1 MHSSDSDEESK
12 MMSPSQEEVDM
23 SKMQS
28 PGLEVAKNNDE
39 ELMKMDVG
47 QQMRLGEGG
56 GRPGILR
63 RTSDTA
69 TTPNADDE
77 AFLENSHTD
86 SGPTNTPEPRSGERP
101 ILDLSRPSIDRYMAM
116 KSVSDEKAESND
128 QPGDQQTKPTLVE
141 NAKTTMQNGG
151 AAVTNAL
158 QNGGAAVTNALTSVW
173 KGVAGLMP
181 GKGKDEGN
189 DKVEETMTPT
199 TNQGPNGNQASPTT
213 TSQASDP
220 AVDQAIEL
228 EDEKNAWW
236 KPNKWNPF
244 GTSDPAQPADSVK
257 PAPAAGVTGVSESQ
271 AEPAEEPKLPEA
283 QPAAAAAPTKTKGG
297 WFSPFSNALGGMKEK
312 LQNLTGQTKQSDADE
327 KATNP
332 EAEEPKQESKQ
343 TAKRRR
349 LCVGYTNDGVC
360 PLGNEASSTN
370 MCTPCYNRRPL

>member
-1 MHSSDSDEESK
+1 M
-12 MMSPSQEEVDM
+12 
-23 SKMQS
+23 
-28 PGLEVAKNNDE
+28 GY
-39 ELMKMDVG
+39 
-47 QQMRLGEGG
+47 
-56 GRPGILR
+56 
-63 RTSDTA
+63 
-69 TTPNADDE
+69 
-77 AFLENSHTD
+77 LENSHAE
-86 SGPTNTPEPRSGERP
+86 SGPSGVEEKQPDNPTNTPEPRSGERP
-101 ILDLSRPSIDRYMAM
+101 TLDLSRPSIDRYMPMAM
-116 KSVSDEKAESND
+116 SASQSVSDEKAESND
-128 QPGDQQTKPTLVE
+128 QPGDRQTKPTLVE

-173 KGVAGLMP
+173 KGVTGLVS
-181 GKGKDEGN
+181 GKDKDEDEGS
-189 DKVEETMTPT
+189 DKVEEPMTPKAD
-199 TNQGPNGNQASPTT
+199 QVPNVNQASPT

-220 AVDQAIEL
+220 AVNPANEI
-228 EDEKNAWW
+228 EDEK
-236 KPNKWNPF
+236 PTKWNPF

-271 AEPAEEPKLPEA
+271 AEEPKLPEA

-327 KATNP
+327 KTPNP

-360 PLGNEASSTN
+360 PLSNEASSTN